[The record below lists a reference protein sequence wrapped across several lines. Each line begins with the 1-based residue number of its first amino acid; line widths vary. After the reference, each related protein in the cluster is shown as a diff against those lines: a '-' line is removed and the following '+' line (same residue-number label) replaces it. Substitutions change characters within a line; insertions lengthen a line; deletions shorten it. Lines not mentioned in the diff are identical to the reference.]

1 MKIRPFALFS
11 GPLSSLALCGCGS
24 LLDSTIPAPQA
35 YILRLPPVAAPE
47 AATAAGSVLLQ
58 RPEAGPGLES
68 ERIALLRSDQR
79 FDFYAAS
86 RWAAPAPD
94 LMENVMGDALR
105 ATGAFS
111 AVFDDSAPYAPRY
124 SLRCTLRRFEADYT
138 AGGRAP
144 TIFVR
149 LDCTLGR
156 HRDRELLGSFTAQGS
171 AVAAEDRLDEVV
183 AAFETATAAAMAEL
197 ARATS
202 AALVNERTAK
212 ERTAGEK
219 PASESR

>member
-1 MKIRPFALFS
+1 MKIRAWV
-11 GPLSSLALCGCGS
+11 LSLGTLALPGCGS

-35 YILRLPPVAAPE
+35 YVLRLPAASAPP
-47 AATAAGSVLLQ
+47 AAGTAGSVLLL

-94 LMENVMGDALR
+94 IVESVMVETLR
-105 ATGAFS
+105 GAGTFS
-111 AVFDDSAPYAPRY
+111 AVFDDAAPYAPQY
-124 SLRCTLRRFEADYT
+124 TLRCMLRRFESDYT
-138 AGGRAP
+138 LGGRAP
-144 TIFVR
+144 TIFVA

-156 HRDRELLGSFTAQGS
+156 HRDRELLASFSAQGS
-171 AVAAEDRLDEVV
+171 AVASEDRLNEVV
-183 AAFETATAAAMAEL
+183 AAFQTATGTAMTEL
-197 ARATS
+197 ARALS
-202 AALVNERTAK
+202 AAM
-212 ERTAGEK
+212 AGEK